1 MSTRAVRTAYAT
13 RPPAPAP
20 GAGRRILV
28 AVAIAATMPYL
39 ALKTAW
45 LSGSRIGIPDGS
57 VLLEPGPFFTAANSV
72 TLAMDASV
80 ILLVLMLT
88 RPWGMRVPAWLL
100 AVPVFVATGLLTP
113 IITAFPGQLLI
124 RALGFGADPAAEAAR
139 EPFLDPWVF
148 NVVYGGFTVQGLAL
162 AGLFVPYARERWGR
176 LWRGVRVAAPSDG
189 VRGRLPSSTGVA
201 AAAAAA
207 AGLVVA
213 AVYVYWAFGGTAGLG
228 AAEAAAHSAETG
240 VVSAVHGMCAL
251 AAGAGALLLARGGGL
266 RVRGPLALAWVG
278 AGATL
283 TWGAWV
289 LIASLGPQLDGGEG
303 PSSAA
308 LLAYAGQM
316 ITGSLTAAVL
326 TRFLTSRREG

>member
-20 GAGRRILV
+20 GAGRGILG
-28 AVAIAATMPYL
+28 AVAIAATVPYL

-57 VLLEPGPFFTAANSV
+57 VLLEPGPVLIAANSV

-80 ILLVLMLT
+80 ILLVVVLT
-88 RPWGMRVPAWLL
+88 RPWGIRVPAWLL

-124 RALGFGADPAAEAAR
+124 RALGFGADPAAAAAR

-148 NVVYGGFTVQGLAL
+148 NVVYGGFMVQGLAL

-176 LWRGVRVAAPSDG
+176 RWQGVTG
-189 VRGRLPSSTGVA
+189 ERLPSSTGVV

-207 AGLVVA
+207 AGLAVA
-213 AVYVYWAFGGTAGLG
+213 AVHAYWAFGGTAGLG
-228 AAEAAAHSAETG
+228 AEQAAAHSAQTG

-266 RVRGPLALAWVG
+266 RARWPLALAWVG
-278 AGATL
+278 AGAAL
-283 TWGAWV
+283 TWGAWM
-289 LIASLGPQLDGGEG
+289 LTASLGPQLDGGEG
-303 PSSAA
+303 PSSAV

-316 ITGSLTAAVL
+316 ITGSLAAAVL
-326 TRFLTSRREG
+326 TRFLISRREG